1 MTEISDLVSALQTC
15 FGDRVRQGE
24 PLARHTTLGVG
35 GPAQLW
41 VTATTLAELTEAV
54 TLAWRCQ
61 VPVFVLG
68 GGANLLV
75 SDEGIAGL
83 VVHNRCQ
90 RVWVGEQDPALIGAE
105 SGTVLASLAH
115 RLANQGLSGLEWAVG
130 VPGTLGGAL
139 VNNAGAYGQ
148 CMADCLVRAQVL
160 EPDGGP
166 HWHAVDWFEYEYRSS
181 RLKRQR
187 PGSGQAVILQAEL
200 RLKHRPQAEIETQI
214 AACAG
219 RRKATQPTGASAGS
233 MFKNPPGDCAGR
245 LIEAAGLNGAAIGGA
260 QISPVHANFF
270 VNQGNASAADVAAL
284 IELAQSSVR
293 ARFGVELELE
303 IQKVGVWE

>member
-1 MTEISDLVSALQTC
+1 MC
-15 FGDRVRQGE
+15 FGDRLRQNE

-41 VTATTLAELTEAV
+41 VTATTLAELSEAV
-54 TLAWRCQ
+54 TLVWCCQ
-61 VPVFVLG
+61 MPVLVLG

-75 SDEGIAGL
+75 SDTGVAGL

-90 RVWVGEQDPALIGAE
+90 RVWVAEEDPALVTAE

-160 EPDGGP
+160 GLDGQP
-166 HWHAVDWFEYEYRSS
+166 RWRAVDWFEYEYRSS
-181 RLKRQR
+181 RLKRQP
-187 PGSGQAVILQAEL
+187 PGAGQAVILQAEL
-200 RLKHRPQAEIETQI
+200 RLKHRPLAEIETQM
-214 AACAG
+214 AACTS
-219 RRKATQPTGASAGS
+219 RRKASQPAGASAGS

-245 LIEAAGLNGAAIGGA
+245 LIEAAGLNGTPIGGA

-270 VNQGNASAADVAAL
+270 VNQGNASAADFAAL
-284 IELAQSSVR
+284 IELARSLVR